1 MIKITNNK
9 NTEFL
14 VEYVFKGENHI
25 QTYYKIMGYE
35 GIGIEKIFHGEYEKS
50 VYSCGRK
57 VCFIYRLR

>member
-25 QTYYKIMGYE
+25 QTYYKIMGE
-35 GIGIEKIFHGEYEKS
+35 LE
-50 VYSCGRK
+50 
-57 VCFIYRLR
+57 LRRYFTGNI